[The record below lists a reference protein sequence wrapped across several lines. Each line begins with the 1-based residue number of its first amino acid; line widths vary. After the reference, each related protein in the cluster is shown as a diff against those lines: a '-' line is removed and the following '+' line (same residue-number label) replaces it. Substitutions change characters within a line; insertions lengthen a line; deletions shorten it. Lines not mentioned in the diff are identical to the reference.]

1 MSEPRRRDKT
11 RPLELVGLSAIFGV
25 FTGFVVTV
33 VTRDLVLGII
43 FGGVAFIVALVIF
56 AMLALAVRGDTDGRT
71 HLYEDPVDP
80 SDGPDGPRGH

>member
-11 RPLELVGLSAIFGV
+11 RPIELVGLSAVFGV

-43 FGGVAFIVALVIF
+43 FGGVAFILALVIF
-56 AMLALAVRGDTDGRT
+56 AMLALVVGNDTKGRE
-71 HLYEDPVDP
+71 HLYEDPADP
-80 SDGPDGPRGH
+80 SEGDDGPRGH

>member
-71 HLYEDPVDP
+71 HLYEDP
-80 SDGPDGPRGH
+80 SDGPDGPRAH

>member
-71 HLYEDPVDP
+71 HLYEDPADP